1 MSSKYLLSALLLSLA
16 ATSASAAPA
25 DNDPVRARVQAELA
39 QAQRD
44 GSYPPSEADY
54 VYPNWVKIA
63 NPAGLVMTDGH
74 QDNDRSNY
82 TAGIAARGVESVN
95 TVALMSDGHPELEN
109 RAGTPAARPQ
119 TAVAQASGTA
129 QGSVKGGGSAQ

>member
-44 GSYPPSEADY
+44 GNYPPSEADY
-54 VYPNWVKIA
+54 VYPNWVRIA

-74 QDNDRSNY
+74 PDNDRGNY
-82 TAGIAARGVESVN
+82 TAGIAARGVENVT
-95 TVALMSDGHPELEN
+95 TVSLMSDGHPELEN
-109 RAGTPAARPQ
+109 RAGTLATRPQ
-119 TAVAQASGTA
+119 TTVAQASGTA

>member
-1 MSSKYLLSALLLSLA
+1 MSSNTLLSALLLSLA

-54 VYPNWVKIA
+54 VYPNWVRIA

-74 QDNDRSNY
+74 RDNDTSNY
-82 TAGIAARGVESVN
+82 VASNGARGAESVN

-109 RAGTPAARPQ
+109 RAGVVAARSQ
-119 TAVAQASGTA
+119 TAVAQASGTG
-129 QGSVKGGGSAQ
+129 QGSVKGGDSVQ

>member
-1 MSSKYLLSALLLSLA
+1 MSSNTLLSALLLSLA
-16 ATSASAAPA
+16 ATSATAAPA
-25 DNDPVRARVQAELA
+25 DNDPVRVRVAVELA

-54 VYPNWVKIA
+54 VYPNWVRIA

-74 QDNDRSNY
+74 QDNDGASRV
-82 TAGIAARGVESVN
+82 AGIAASGIERAP

-109 RAGTPAARPQ
+109 RAGAPAARSQ

-129 QGSVKGGGSAQ
+129 QGSVKGGGSVQ

>member
-44 GSYPPSEADY
+44 GNYPPSEADY
-54 VYPNWVKIA
+54 VYPNWVRIA

-74 QDNDRSNY
+74 QDNDRGNY
-82 TAGIAARGVESVN
+82 AAGIAARGVEHVT

-109 RAGTPAARPQ
+109 RAGAPAARTQ
-119 TAVAQASGTA
+119 MAVAQASGSA
-129 QGSVKGGGSAQ
+129 QGGVKGGGSVQ